1 LHATSNP
8 FDRKGYHYQRRSSG
22 LGKWGQALGVNPK
35 VGQANEVDRKVWMQA
50 SREDQEAC
58 GDKLS
63 KLTSKEKGY

>member
-1 LHATSNP
+1 MLRAIRLTERVIIIRGVVVDSE
-8 FDRKGYHYQRRSSG
+8 SG
-22 LGKWGQALGVNPK
+22 GQALGVNPK

-63 KLTSKEKGY
+63 KLTSKEKG